1 MNRLKLTIALSS
13 CLLLAACDKQ
23 TETTMSDNEN
33 KPIPLAIKMM
43 GNSFQPDVSNVVIT
57 QRTNRIESPDSVEVS
72 IVESGLLDDSV
83 EAIKTIFTF
92 ILKDD
97 KWILEKP
104 QDVLIKCYEGRGNKD
119 FSPETC
125 G

>member
-1 MNRLKLTIALSS
+1 MNRLKLMIALSS
-13 CLLLAACDKQ
+13 CLLLAACDKK
-23 TETTMSDNEN
+23 TETTISDNEN

-72 IVESGLLDDSV
+72 IEESGLLDDSV

-97 KWILEKP
+97 KWMLEKT
-104 QDVLIKCYEGRGNKD
+104 QDVLIKCYEGREHKD

-125 G
+125 D

>member
-57 QRTNRIESPDSVEVS
+57 QRTNRVESPDSVEVS

-104 QDVLIKCYEGRGNKD
+104 QDVLIKCYESRGHKD

>member
-23 TETTMSDNEN
+23 TEITMSDNEN

-43 GNSFQPDVSNVVIT
+43 GNNFQPDVSNVVIT
-57 QRTNRIESPDSVEVS
+57 QRTNRVESPDSVEVS

-104 QDVLIKCYEGRGNKD
+104 QDVLIKCYEGRGHKD

>member
-23 TETTMSDNEN
+23 TKTTMSDNEN

-57 QRTNRIESPDSVEVS
+57 QRTNRVESPDSVEVS

-104 QDVLIKCYEGRGNKD
+104 QDVLIKCYEGRGHKN

>member
-1 MNRLKLTIALSS
+1 M
-13 CLLLAACDKQ
+13 
-23 TETTMSDNEN
+23 
-33 KPIPLAIKMM
+33 
-43 GNSFQPDVSNVVIT
+43 
-57 QRTNRIESPDSVEVS
+57 S

-104 QDVLIKCYEGRGNKD
+104 QDVLIKCYEGRGHKD

>member
-23 TETTMSDNEN
+23 TETNMSDNEN

-57 QRTNRIESPDSVEVS
+57 QHTNRVESPDSVEVS

-104 QDVLIKCYEGRGNKD
+104 QDVLIKCYEGRGHKD

>member
-13 CLLLAACDKQ
+13 CSLLAACNKQ
-23 TETTMSDNEN
+23 TEITMSDNKN

-43 GNSFQPDVSNVVIT
+43 GNSFQPDVSNFVIT
-57 QRTNRIESPDSVEVS
+57 QHTNCVEPPDSVEVS
-72 IVESGLLDDSV
+72 ILDSDLLDDSV

-97 KWILEKP
+97 KCILEK
-104 QDVLIKCYEGRGNKD
+104 
-119 FSPETC
+119 S
-125 G
+125 

>member
-1 MNRLKLTIALSS
+1 MNRLKLTIALSC

-104 QDVLIKCYEGRGNKD
+104 QDVLIKCYEGRGHKD
-119 FSPETC
+119 FSHETC

>member
-43 GNSFQPDVSNVVIT
+43 GNSFQADVSNVVIT
-57 QRTNRIESPDSVEVS
+57 QRTNRVESPDSVEVS

-104 QDVLIKCYEGRGNKD
+104 QDVLIKCYEGRGHKD